1 MMDALNFEGVYL
13 KVEMDGHVV
22 SRGKVVRIDFVPGN
36 THWTKFNLRM
46 NKLLSDPPES
56 EDNVVAPVRSMTV

>member
-1 MMDALNFEGVYL
+1 
-13 KVEMDGHVV
+13 MDGHVV